1 MGARSS
7 GRGPERLHHYT
18 GRRRRAGAA
27 RGPARCAR
35 HDRDALRHG
44 RTAATELATVLASF
58 AVEAEIERVAP
69 HAILTALERS
79 DVLKHLSARGC
90 RLDARRVAS
99 LLCAPALE
107 SLDAAGNDAAA
118 DATIDLGACL
128 RNPKLRRV
136 DLSSNDRL

>member
-1 MGARSS
+1 MLA
-7 GRGPERLHHYT
+7 GR
-18 GRRRRAGAA
+18 
-27 RGPARCAR
+27 
-35 HDRDALRHG
+35 
-44 RTAATELATVLASF
+44 

-69 HAILTALERS
+69 HAILTELERS

-90 RLDARRVAS
+90 RLDARRVAA

-128 RNPKLRRV
+128 RNPRLRRV
-136 DLSSNDRL
+136 DLSGNGFDPQQRARLGALFSSVDASGETFVLRRI